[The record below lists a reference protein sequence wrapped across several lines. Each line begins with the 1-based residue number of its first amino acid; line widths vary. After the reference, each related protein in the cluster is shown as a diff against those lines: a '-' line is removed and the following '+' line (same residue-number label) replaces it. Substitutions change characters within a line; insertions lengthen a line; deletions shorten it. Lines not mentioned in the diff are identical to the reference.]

1 MYKETIS
8 GKLTCDICGRAITWE
23 KHRARTRV
31 EAEAREAGWRIS
43 PKGHRCPD
51 CDWPGTMTP
60 EERREHMR
68 AYQREYLRALSPEE
82 KERRRAYSRQY
93 AARKREADRTKL
105 EKAKQKAN
113 D

>member
-8 GKLTCDICGRAITWE
+8 GTLTCDVCGKAITWE

-60 EERREHMR
+60 EERREYMR
-68 AYQREYLRALSPEE
+68 AYQREYIKNLTPEQKARR
-82 KERRRAYSRQY
+82 KEIAKRYRERQ
-93 AARKREADRTKL
+93 
-105 EKAKQKAN
+105 KAKEQTI

>member
-1 MYKETIS
+1 MYSETIS
-8 GKLTCDICGRAITWE
+8 GKLTCDVCGKAITWE

-43 PKGHRCPD
+43 PKGDRCPD

-60 EERREHMR
+60 EERRESMR
-68 AYQREYLRALSPEE
+68 AYQREYVKRMTPEQKARR
-82 KERRRAYSRQY
+82 KETAKRYRERQ
-93 AARKREADRTKL
+93 
-105 EKAKQKAN
+105 KAKEQTI